1 MTRSSLIIGTSAVLH
16 YWNRRFRTLIV
27 AVGVVATA
35 ALGVP
40 LSGGTERAKA
50 IVAGVVGFAPLVAAL
65 LTMSSIM
72 SDDRESGL
80 ILMWFQK
87 PARLFRTYAL
97 RYAIS
102 QAILVVLGT
111 LLAVVV
117 TGISIVG
124 ELYPVARALR
134 WVFPIW
140 VLSSVTAAMVFA
152 FSAWGVRRDS
162 TLALFV
168 IVVSFTLGART
179 IFDDSL
185 RAQVIR
191 AFTFPLD
198 AAGVLAGSQSHISVR
213 HAALIVVGHFF
224 GWTLLGLLGLRY
236 TEAALSRGK

>member
-1 MTRSSLIIGTSAVLH
+1 MNSSSLSSAAWAVRD
-16 YWNRRFRTLIV
+16 YWKRRYKTLLVCVGV
-27 AVGVVATA
+27 AVTA
-35 ALGVP
+35 AFGVA
-40 LSGGTERAKA
+40 LSGQTERAKA
-50 IVAGVVGFAPLVAAL
+50 IVAGVVAFAPLVAAL
-65 LTMSSIM
+65 LTMSGIV
-72 SDDRESGL
+72 SDDRDSGL

-124 ELYPVARALR
+124 ELYPLARALR

-179 IFDDSL
+179 MFDDSL

-198 AAGVLAGSQSHISVR
+198 AAGVLAGSQNHISVP
-213 HAALIVVGHFF
+213 HAALIVVAHFF
-224 GWTLLGLLGLRY
+224 GWTLLGMLGLRY